1 MESSL
6 SDKPVD
12 DPFRLRAA
20 LRDPDD
26 VATLRR
32 RWNPRKQRR
41 IGKFYE
47 TQNEKIDAM
56 LKVCFRGSELLLYD
70 KFSPCVDH
78 GEPRSGGGRGHEGK
92 RLESMFFFTQH
103 GSTERTWLMIWA
115 IAGQNRRIRF
125 VHRELHIV
133 CSAALRCYIISISIF
148 LR

>member
-1 MESSL
+1 MSFASPIQKSSSSGSAPLTPPLSPSCSAPKVSDVESSL

-26 VATLRR
+26 VAALRR
-32 RWNPRKQRR
+32 RWNPRKQRH

-78 GEPRSGGGRGHEGK
+78 GEPRSGGGRRHEGK
-92 RLESMFFFTQH
+92 RLEGMFFFTQH
-103 GSTERTWLMIWA
+103 GSTERAWLM
-115 IAGQNRRIRF
+115 
-125 VHRELHIV
+125 V
-133 CSAALRCYIISISIF
+133 
-148 LR
+148 